1 MTVVVWRD
9 APVLV
14 LVAALAACGGRIWA
28 DQESPQ
34 GVRLHWYT
42 REASI
47 DAATRRAAEHCQ
59 LWEKH
64 AVLLEEFTDADV
76 TVARFACR

>member
-1 MTVVVWRD
+1 M
-9 APVLV
+9 
-14 LVAALAACGGRIWA
+14 VAAGSRAALAVALAAGMAACGGRNWA

-34 GVRLHWYT
+34 GIRLHWYT

-47 DAATRRAAEHCQ
+47 DAATRKAAEHCQ
-59 LWEKH
+59 LWGKH

-76 TVARFACR
+76 TVADFACR